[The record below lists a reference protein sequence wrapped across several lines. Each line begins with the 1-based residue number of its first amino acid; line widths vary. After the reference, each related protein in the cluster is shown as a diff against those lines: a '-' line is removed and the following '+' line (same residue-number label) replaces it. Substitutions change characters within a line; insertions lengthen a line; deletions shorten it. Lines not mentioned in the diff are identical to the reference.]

1 MSSIQQFNFNDK
13 ELRTHIKNGE
23 IWYVAKDVYAC
34 LWIKW
39 WWNRS
44 LSAIKPEWRG
54 VGQITTTW
62 WIKDTAII
70 NEKAVYKIAFRS
82 KKETANKFTDFMAEV
97 AEELRKTWSYTMVKP
112 RSNAHA
118 LLEQMKVLVK
128 HEEEIQELQ
137 DADSKLNQR
146 QDELEA
152 KIKTIDESHYTM
164 AWWCSLKKKP
174 KSSSE
179 LLAMWRRAS
188 KISRDMWFEIKKAH
202 SPVHWQVNSYHED
215 VLQFIPII

>member
-164 AWWCSLKKKP
+164 AWWCSLKKSQK
-174 KSSSE
+174 
-179 LLAMWRRAS
+179 
-188 KISRDMWFEIKKAH
+188 
-202 SPVHWQVNSYHED
+202 
-215 VLQFIPII
+215 VLQNYSLCEEELQRYQEICDLRLRKLIAQFIDRLIPTMKTYYNLYQ